1 MKKEDSLNQ
10 SNKALNFWLCAGLLA
25 LLFASIMAR
34 DINRPFYG
42 LHSWADAAAG
52 WRAKAYL
59 KYDLKY
65 TKGLAVWAVGDPPGE
80 NPNRSLDHPQLGL
93 FLPALDMLVFGINER
108 SMRIGGIIRAV
119 ICLLLFLR
127 ILRGLLDDKTALL
140 AGLLFVIFPIT
151 GFFGTLAWLMPVHLL
166 NLLAMWCYL
175 VILGSI
181 KDGPEAKALHRWGLG
196 LSLFFMLQLR
206 WEGLFYAMAIGVH
219 YVFRCI
225 RRRRFPEKPLL
236 AILIIA
242 PLSSLILNFVV
253 MAAGHGW
260 DLQKIWS
267 LFVWRAAKGEMTNVM
282 PEFDWGMW
290 FARFWQYALTN
301 FTLPVLIIAI
311 VYLTFGQLLVF
322 MADTTEKA
330 AATVKRQFPQF
341 WLFLMPAV
349 FQLLIL
355 RGALWPHQ
363 YWEFP
368 LAPFLAIA
376 VALAIMLLADF
387 LGRINRWAA
396 NVGVVLVV
404 GIIFISCMT
413 GLDYYYNIRWQSPN
427 KIKMFKDLN
436 RMIPPDKAMLSFEHF
451 IVNQHSVKGPHYRPE
466 IAWCLDREIVVA
478 RTPADI
484 EKMAKTGRFP
494 YYLMPG
500 MHRDSRAAAYLPKLR
515 NELEKRYKMVT
526 YVPGDPGQAAKDGKP
541 LKAWMPSY
549 FIFDL
554 NSSIA
559 GS

>member
-1 MKKEDSLNQ
+1 MKKENSLNQ
-10 SNKALNFWLCAGLLA
+10 ANKTLNFWLCAGLLA
-25 LLFASIMAR
+25 LLLASTLAR

-42 LHSWADAAAG
+42 LHSWADAAAA

-166 NLLAMWCYL
+166 NLLALWCYL

-225 RRRRFPEKPLL
+225 RRRQFPQKPLL

-282 PEFDWGMW
+282 PQFDWGMW

-322 MADTTEKA
+322 MVDTTEKA
-330 AATVKRQFPQF
+330 AAPVKRRFPQF

-349 FQLLIL
+349 FQLFIL

-376 VALAIMLLADF
+376 AALAIMLLADS
-387 LGRINRWAA
+387 LGKISRWAA
-396 NVGVVLVV
+396 NVAVVLVV
-404 GIIFISCMT
+404 GIIFISCMK

-436 RMIPPDKAMLSFEHF
+436 MMIPPDKALLSFEHF

-466 IAWCLDREIVVA
+466 IAWYLDREIVVA
-478 RTPADI
+478 YMPADI

-500 MHRDSRAAAYLPKLR
+500 THRDSRAAAYLPRLR
-515 NELEKRYKMVT
+515 SELEKRYKMT
-526 YVPGDPGQAAKDGKP
+526 RYVPGDPGQPARGGKP
-541 LKAWMPSY
+541 LRASMPAY

-554 NSSIA
+554 NSFVE

>member
-1 MKKEDSLNQ
+1 M
-10 SNKALNFWLCAGLLA
+10 
-25 LLFASIMAR
+25 
-34 DINRPFYG
+34 
-42 LHSWADAAAG
+42 
-52 WRAKAYL
+52 
-59 KYDLKY
+59 
-65 TKGLAVWAVGDPPGE
+65 WAVGDPPSE
-80 NPNRSLDHPQLGL
+80 NPNLSLAHPQLGL
-93 FLPALDMLVFGINER
+93 FLPALDMLVFGISER
-108 SMRIGGIIRAV
+108 SIRIGGIIRAV
-119 ICLLLFLR
+119 ISLLIFLR

-151 GFFGTLAWLMPVHLL
+151 GFFWAQAWLTPLSLVS
-166 NLLAMWCYL
+166 LLAMWYYL

-181 KDGPEAKALHRWGLG
+181 KDGPEARALHKWGLG
-196 LSLFFMLQLR
+196 LSLFFILQLR

-225 RRRRFPEKPLL
+225 RRKQFPEKTLL

-282 PEFDWGMW
+282 PKFNWGMW
-290 FARFWQYALTN
+290 FTRFWQYALTN

-311 VYLTFGQLLVF
+311 GYLTFGQLLVF
-322 MADTTEKA
+322 TADTTETA
-330 AATVKRQFPQF
+330 AAAVKRRFPQF
-341 WLFLMPAV
+341 WHFLMPAV
-349 FQLLIL
+349 FQLFIL

-376 VALAIMLLADF
+376 TALAIMLLADF

-436 RMIPPDKAMLSFEHF
+436 RMIPPDKALLSFEHF

-484 EKMAKTGRFP
+484 EKMAKTDRFP

-541 LKAWMPSY
+541 LRAWMPSY